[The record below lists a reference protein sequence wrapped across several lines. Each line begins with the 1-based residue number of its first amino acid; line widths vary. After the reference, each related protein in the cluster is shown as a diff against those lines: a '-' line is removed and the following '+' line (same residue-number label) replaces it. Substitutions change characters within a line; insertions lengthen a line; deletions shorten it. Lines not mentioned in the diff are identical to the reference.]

1 MPIVHCVL
9 SAAFHDGEGPVYG
22 VVDGVLD
29 GKAMVKYVNETGL
42 DAMVEVN
49 EASILT
55 GDDVEEQ
62 WVNGKPAELRYRYSL
77 VPVEEEV
84 AHWRLCQ
91 VEKIEQGGDGV
102 HMAVFRVKNDN
113 EGVMK
118 MSVDEYRDLAI
129 SVSKED
135 FILGIGD
142 KTGMDVSDGEMKAAL
157 DATDRREA
165 RLNHPTMSSVKL
177 VGRFGFVERT
187 TLEGHHR
194 WLKRNN
200 EDEEG
205 SLSDEDPVLPVVAR
219 PQRSQLTFGQA
230 NEQAEGSRPNLELPS
245 WETGTFSLSPRSTG
259 LATPQV
265 SPLAGVVSTYCKYDY
280 NPRQHYKHRSTMIF
294 AGGEFALVGVT
305 PAEQLES
312 LRSQEII
319 PSPGSDIG
327 HYHATY
333 CFAFGELPL
342 GLFNVRF
349 IGGGQNRTLEESNTN
364 KAIIASMKKRDM
376 VIKTIAE
383 VSHTTMLMM
392 GVFRRWYRPELIEC
406 MHLLDE
412 FARKAVFTEGVMASR
427 AVVGSYVSLLEIAL
441 RVICTGLNGL
451 TPETFVKGMEPI
463 KVLVRET
470 IALHSETYAL
480 TIGVTRA
487 EDFEKRLQ
495 SARGSGGGGSGGGGH
510 GSGGERPA
518 KQPKGGA
525 AVAGSGNVPRNVVA
539 ALKNKDGKALCVG
552 FLAGDSCTRKPG
564 QCRFSHE
571 PFPEGVAQD
580 VKDWVALQTGGK
592 S

>member
-1 MPIVHCVL
+1 MGGRGLFSADLGATRRLHAFGSFWNLPDKALNVKIIQAMVNNASNNDTTTARNTRANSGRRVRTPRGQNQEGQAPAGRSGRGRGAEGVGRSASSRATTARRTRATPAVVPIVHCVL

-205 SLSDEDPVLPVVAR
+205 
-219 PQRSQLTFGQA
+219 
-230 NEQAEGSRPNLELPS
+230 
-245 WETGTFSLSPRSTG
+245 
-259 LATPQV
+259 
-265 SPLAGVVSTYCKYDY
+265 
-280 NPRQHYKHRSTMIF
+280 
-294 AGGEFALVGVT
+294 
-305 PAEQLES
+305 
-312 LRSQEII
+312 
-319 PSPGSDIG
+319 
-327 HYHATY
+327 
-333 CFAFGELPL
+333 
-342 GLFNVRF
+342 
-349 IGGGQNRTLEESNTN
+349 
-364 KAIIASMKKRDM
+364 
-376 VIKTIAE
+376 
-383 VSHTTMLMM
+383 
-392 GVFRRWYRPELIEC
+392 
-406 MHLLDE
+406 
-412 FARKAVFTEGVMASR
+412 
-427 AVVGSYVSLLEIAL
+427 
-441 RVICTGLNGL
+441 
-451 TPETFVKGMEPI
+451 
-463 KVLVRET
+463 
-470 IALHSETYAL
+470 
-480 TIGVTRA
+480 
-487 EDFEKRLQ
+487 
-495 SARGSGGGGSGGGGH
+495 
-510 GSGGERPA
+510 
-518 KQPKGGA
+518 
-525 AVAGSGNVPRNVVA
+525 
-539 ALKNKDGKALCVG
+539 
-552 FLAGDSCTRKPG
+552 
-564 QCRFSHE
+564 
-571 PFPEGVAQD
+571 
-580 VKDWVALQTGGK
+580 
-592 S
+592 